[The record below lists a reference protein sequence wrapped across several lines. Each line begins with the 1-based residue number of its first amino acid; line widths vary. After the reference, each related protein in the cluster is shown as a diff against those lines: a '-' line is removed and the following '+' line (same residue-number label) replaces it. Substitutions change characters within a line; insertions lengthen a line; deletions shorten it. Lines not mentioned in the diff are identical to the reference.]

1 MNISGTIKNIIF
13 KNLETGYTVVEI
25 ESLGKNLI
33 CTGKFPVVGVG
44 EDLSLE
50 GEYKL
55 NPRYGEQFDATK
67 VEIKKPTSAVA
78 IQRYLGS
85 GLISGVGEATSR
97 NIVEMFGEKTLEIID
112 TNPLELEK
120 VRGISKRKA
129 MEIGAAYKD
138 IKKMQE
144 AVIFLQSYDITIGLS
159 VKIYEQYK
167 HRTIEVL
174 QTNPYKLIEDIDG
187 VGFKTAD
194 KIASKLGIS
203 ATSEFRIRAGI
214 IYVLSELAENQGST
228 VVLLRDL
235 VAGTC
240 GILGFGEDMLSEV
253 EGQVVILILEG
264 FIKKIDYNGEEAIC
278 TTKNYIMEKQIAS
291 KLLMLIESAPKYD
304 LDVQQLLSEYQTVNN
319 ITLHSE
325 QKKAI
330 ECSVNNGMSV
340 ITGGPGTG
348 KTTIIKGL
356 LYIFNSLHKKTMLLA
371 PTGRAS
377 KRLEEQT
384 GESASTIHRALEMG
398 YAKGRLAFNRNEH
411 NPLDVDV
418 IIIDEVSMIDV
429 FVMHSL
435 VKAISAGTKLIFV
448 GDKDQLPSV
457 GAGNVLADILASDV
471 VPFVMLNQIFRQ
483 SENSQ
488 IIVNAHKI
496 NNSEMP
502 DLSIKSDD
510 FFYSSKYEPAVVI
523 EEIVEM
529 VASRIPKYKNISPT
543 DIQVIAPMKSGLAG
557 VDNINTRLQNKLN
570 PDVGKPQLEVGKRIF
585 RVGDKVMQTSNN
597 YELEWVKTEG
607 LITSFGQGVFNG
619 DIGYIDEIN
628 TVSSTMY
635 ITFEDGRRA
644 GYSLVEIED
653 LSLAYAITIH
663 KSQGSEFPVVII
675 PILAGNPKLY
685 NKNLLYTAVTR
696 AKKMV
701 VLIGKSGNIYYMIN
715 NKYSTDRKTM
725 LKTFLQNNLLSF

>member
-1 MNISGTIKNIIF
+1 MKISGTVKSIIF
-13 KNLETGYTVVEI
+13 KNLENGYAVI
-25 ESLGKNLI
+25 ELESVGKSII

-44 EDLSLE
+44 EELELE

-55 NPRYGEQFDATK
+55 NSRYGEQFDSK
-67 VEIKKPTSAVA
+67 SISIKKPTSSVA
-78 IQRYLGS
+78 IQKYLGS

-97 NIVEMFGEKTLEIID
+97 NIVQMFGEKTLEIID
-112 TNPLELEK
+112 KNPLELEK

-129 MEIGAAYKD
+129 LEIGNAYKD

-144 AVIFLQSYDITIGLS
+144 AVIFLQEYDVSIGLS

-203 ATSEFRIRAGI
+203 ATSEFRIRAG
-214 IYVLSELAENQGST
+214 VLYILGELAENQGST
-228 VVLLRDL
+228 VVLLKDL
-235 VAGTC
+235 LAGTC
-240 GILGFGEDMLSEV
+240 GILDYGEDMLSEV
-253 EGQVVILILEG
+253 ESQVTNLIIEG
-264 FIKKIDYNGEEAIC
+264 LIKKIDYSGEEAVC
-278 TTKNYIMEKQIAS
+278 TSRNYIMEKHVAN
-291 KLLMLIESAPKYD
+291 KLLMLIESAPRYNLNVD
-304 LDVQQLLSEYQTVNN
+304 GLIESYQKANKIN
-319 ITLHSE
+319 LH
-325 QKKAI
+325 QTQIKAI
-330 ECSVNNGMSV
+330 ECGVNNGVCV

-356 LYIFNSLHKKTMLLA
+356 LYIFDSLNKKTLLMA

-384 GESASTIHRALEMG
+384 GQNASTIHRALEMG
-398 YAKGRLAFNRNEH
+398 YAKGKLGFNKNEH
-411 NPLDVDV
+411 NTLEADV
-418 IIIDEVSMIDV
+418 IIIDEVSMLDT
-429 FVMHSL
+429 FLTYSL
-435 VKAISAGTKLIFV
+435 LKAVSLGTKIILV

-471 VPFVMLNQIFRQ
+471 VPFVMLSQIFRQ
-483 SENSQ
+483 GENSQ

-496 NNSEMP
+496 NNGEMP
-502 DLSIKSDD
+502 NLTEKSDD
-510 FFYSSKYEPAVVI
+510 FFYSSKFEPAVVI

-529 VASRIPKYKNISPT
+529 VETRIPKFKNLSPKE
-543 DIQVIAPMKSGLAG
+543 IQVIAPMKSGLAG
-557 VDNINTRLQNKLN
+557 VDNINLRLQEKLN
-570 PDVGKPQLEVGKRIF
+570 PSQNKPQLEVGKRIF
-585 RVGDKVMQTSNN
+585 RLGDKVMQTSNN

-607 LITSFGQGVFNG
+607 ELVSYGQGVFNG

-628 TVSSTMY
+628 TIASTMY
-635 ITFEDGRRA
+635 VTFDDGRRA
-644 GYSLVEIED
+644 GYSLVELED
-653 LSLAYAITIH
+653 LALAYAITIH

-696 AKKMV
+696 AKNMV
-701 VLIGKSGNIYYMIN
+701 VLIGKSGNIFYMIN
-715 NKYSTDRKTM
+715 NKYSVERKTL
-725 LKTFLQNNLLSF
+725 LKDFLQNSLVSF